1 MNKIDFMDRL
11 DHVET
16 HMTRCRCLLEEID
29 DETFMSKLKHQKY
42 AYVINPKIQHPD
54 TASLILNPGMIYI
67 KLANPDDYKNH
78 TLIKYNDDCIPEI
91 KKKYI
96 AKINKRWVHYGT
108 SLEIYKAIS
117 AGAIIDYTIFLLNN
131 NDDILSDYPTDD
143 FAHTGVMLIYHHD
156 QFDVLIPSQNFRLY
170 EKSLD
175 LVMISKAAPINDII
189 LYNSHNSE
197 IGGRQ
202 FPEKYK
208 IITLCGST
216 KFKDEFIR
224 EQKRLSL
231 EGNIVLSVGLFGHAD
246 SPEAFNPETKAM
258 LDDAHKAKID
268 MSDEIFVI
276 NVGGYIGASTRSEIE
291 YAKKNMKKVNYL
303 EPVNEEE

>member
-1 MNKIDFMDRL
+1 MNKIDIITRL
-11 DHVET
+11 EHVESYAA
-16 HMTRCRCLLEEID
+16 RCRCFLKEID
-29 DETFMSKLKHQKY
+29 DETFMSKFKHQKH
-42 AYVINPKIQHPD
+42 AWAINPDIQHPD
-54 TASLILNPGMIYI
+54 TTPLVLNPG
-67 KLANPDDYKNH
+67 KLYVSFANPDDYKRRGFI
-78 TLIKYNDDCIPEI
+78 TYNADNMPEV

-96 AKINKRWVHYGT
+96 AKINQRWVHYGT
-108 SLEIYKAIS
+108 SLEIYKAIKS
-117 AGAIIDYTIFLLNN
+117 DVFSNYTIFLLNN
-131 NDDILSDYPTDD
+131 RTSAEPTDD
-143 FAHTGVMLIYHHD
+143 FAYTGVMLIYHHD

-170 EKSLD
+170 EESLD
-175 LVMISKAAPINDII
+175 LVLISKAAPINDII
-189 LYNSHNSE
+189 LYDSHNNE
-197 IGGRQ
+197 IGGKS

-268 MSDEIFVI
+268 MSDEIFVV
-276 NVGGYIGASTRSEIE
+276 NVGGYIGESTRSEIE

-303 EPVNEEE
+303 EPVDGEEENK

>member
-1 MNKIDFMDRL
+1 MNKIDVINRL
-11 DHVET
+11 DHLESYAA
-16 HMTRCRCLLEEID
+16 RCRCLLKEID
-29 DETFMSKLKHQKY
+29 DETFMSKFKHQRHVW
-42 AYVINPKIQHPD
+42 AINPDIQHPD
-54 TASLILNPGMIYI
+54 TTPLVLNPG
-67 KLANPDDYKNH
+67 KLYVSFANHDDYKKH
-78 TLIKYNDDCIPEI
+78 GFIAYNSDNMPEI

-96 AKINKRWVHYGT
+96 AKINERWVRFGT
-108 SLEIYKAIS
+108 SLEIYNAIN
-117 AGAIIDYTIFLLNN
+117 AGVYDDYTMFLLNN
-131 NDDILSDYPTDD
+131 RTINSEPTDD
-143 FAHTGVMLIYHHD
+143 FAYTGVMLIYHHD
-156 QFDVLIPSQNFRLY
+156 QFDVLIPSQNFQLY
-170 EKSLD
+170 EESLD
-175 LVMISKAAPINDII
+175 LTLISKAAPINDII
-189 LYNSHNSE
+189 LYDSHNNE
-197 IGGRQ
+197 IGEKS
-202 FPEKYK
+202 FPERYK

-291 YAKKNMKKVNYL
+291 YAKKNMKKVNYF